1 MDRIRA
7 DKLSS
12 GGSVMAKLTRRQRR
26 RVILWAQY
34 LLVVVV
40 VLIIAFSADWTRL
53 IDSFGQLDVAG
64 DLFPDI
70 ITIAL
75 RNTLIFT
82 ISAFMFGLAFGLI
95 LALMRLST
103 VAPYRWA
110 ATAYIELFR
119 GLPALLVLF
128 MVAYGV
134 PNAFPDREI
143 PGGVYGQVAIGLG
156 LTSAA
161 YLGETIRGGIQAVP
175 RGQIEAARSLGMSHF
190 STMRKIVLPQAMR
203 IMIPP
208 LTNEIIALTKDSSL
222 AYILGVTAATIEL
235 TKFGSDALINSA
247 NATPLIVSGL
257 CYLVI
262 TIPLSQ
268 VVHRLERRRK
278 WSH

>member
-1 MDRIRA
+1 
-7 DKLSS
+7 
-12 GGSVMAKLTRRQRR
+12 MAKLTRRQRR

-82 ISAFMFGLAFGLI
+82 ISAFVFGLAFGLI

-190 STMRKIVLPQAMR
+190 STMRKIVLPQAML